1 MTQRDTFIDE
11 LFKIAKEDK
20 DVILISVDMGASAL
34 DQWRDELPEQFIWT
48 GISEQHSINLAAGL
62 SARGKKVYVYFMAA
76 WAARCF
82 EQIRYS
88 CSMPNNPITI
98 LSNGVALGYAPA
110 GPAHETNEDIAYMRS
125 LLNVEIHCPRNIPQT
140 KDLVKLSYEES
151 KLRYIRLERK
161 YDVRFNDDDGGVN
174 SGIEMLKPGLFN
186 NPLTKDNPKV
196 ALVSY
201 GYMLG
206 RCDDVWEK
214 MMSDGVESCLFDMYR
229 IKPNPIKENTFDGFS
244 HIVSVEEQ
252 TLSGGFGSTVLEGMS
267 DNSINKPLLRIGLP
281 ERYIFENG
289 DRDYHLDNNGLSVDS
304 IHDKIIGFIND

>member
-214 MMSDGVESCLFDMYR
+214 MMSDGVESCLFD
-229 IKPNPIKENTFDGFS
+229 I
-244 HIVSVEEQ
+244 
-252 TLSGGFGSTVLEGMS
+252 
-267 DNSINKPLLRIGLP
+267 
-281 ERYIFENG
+281 
-289 DRDYHLDNNGLSVDS
+289 DRKKKKHE
-304 IHDKIIGFIND
+304 K